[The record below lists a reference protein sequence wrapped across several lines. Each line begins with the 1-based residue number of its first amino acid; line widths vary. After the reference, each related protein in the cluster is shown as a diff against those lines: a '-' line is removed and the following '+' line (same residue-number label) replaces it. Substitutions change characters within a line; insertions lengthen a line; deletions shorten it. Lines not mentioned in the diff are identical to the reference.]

1 MKTFFKR
8 ALCVVL
14 TSLSL
19 FSLASCALRY
29 KTNDVHTPYD
39 SIADL
44 GKYVRLA
51 KYETEMKN
59 STVKEMMDAEIKSFL
74 RSMADELLVGDNLN
88 GVANRAV
95 KKGDDVTIST
105 TIRVYGENGEL
116 KDFDD
121 LLDIEEGDTTTT
133 ANLSNYTVKDVGNG
147 NFLPEIENAL
157 LDDCWTGSHK
167 LVDVQYDDKVQTEV
181 LKNKKVQIEIEIHKV
196 VEVVYPDY
204 CDAFIEAKTAY
215 KTVAEFESELQKEL
229 LRASVWSLYIEE
241 CAVLKYPSD
250 KITRFQDE
258 FKTYYEA
265 TAKDKGMTLEKY
277 VISLGSNMTTFA
289 EEMQSYAQGTV
300 KEEMILYFIAEREN
314 LAFNEEEYK
323 THAEEMA
330 KEYNCKDVAELEE
343 IYTKELVERMLYW
356 EMVKDFLYDHI
367 KFVD

>member
-1 MKTFFKR
+1 MKTLFKR
-8 ALCVVL
+8 ALCLAL
-14 TSLSL
+14 TVLSL
-19 FSLASCALRY
+19 LSLASCAMRF
-29 KTNDVHTPYD
+29 NDVHTPYD
-39 SIADL
+39 DIADL

-51 KYETEMKN
+51 QYKTEMKN
-59 STVKEMMDAEIKSFL
+59 STVKEMMDKEIKSFI
-74 RSMADELLVGDNLN
+74 RSMADELIVGDTLN
-88 GVANRAV
+88 GVANRAI

-105 TIRVYGENGEL
+105 TIRVYDENGEL

-121 LLDIEEGDTTTT
+121 YLDIEEGDTTTT
-133 ANLSNYTVKDVGNG
+133 ANLSNHTVKDVGNG
-147 NFLPEIENAL
+147 EFLPEIENAL

-167 LVDVQYDDKVQTEV
+167 FVDVQYDDKVHTEV

-215 KTVAEFESELQKEL
+215 KTVAEFESELRKEL
-229 LRASVWSLYIEE
+229 VRAARWSGYTEE

-289 EEMQSYAQGTV
+289 EEMQSYAKGTV

-314 LAFNEEEYK
+314 LSFTEEEYK

-330 KEYNCKDVAELEE
+330 KEYNCKDVVELESV
-343 IYTKELVERMLYW
+343 YTKELVERMLYW